1 MHILCGKSLEIVMEM
16 KHYRAIEP
24 LKMVQR
30 DQYNEQG
37 YYDYGSSRYVIGNAL
52 MREDCRFSFKS

>member
-16 KHYRAIEP
+16 KHYRSIEP

-37 YYDYGSSRYVIGNAL
+37 YYDYGSSGILSAML
-52 MREDCRFSFKS
+52 S